1 MTPLHSARLLAAG
14 ELLDQLD
21 DARLRRNDSS
31 YGGVVPSVEDVGA
44 AIEVTR
50 DLIERAQAF
59 VDAAAG

>member
-1 MTPLHSARLLAAG
+1 VSEARVEAVPA
-14 ELLDQLD
+14 
-21 DARLRRNDSS
+21 DSS

-44 AIEVTR
+44 AVAVTR